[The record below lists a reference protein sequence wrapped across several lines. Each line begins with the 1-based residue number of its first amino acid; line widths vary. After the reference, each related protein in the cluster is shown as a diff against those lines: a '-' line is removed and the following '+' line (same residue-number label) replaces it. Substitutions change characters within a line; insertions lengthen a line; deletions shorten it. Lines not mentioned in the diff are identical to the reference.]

1 MSAAYDL
8 LITANETNHHHGV
21 GIFLQR
27 LFGDGKGFI
36 CLRSTTMYGGQES
49 FGDEHLELKSRFMHT
64 AETESRLQAILA
76 GRTIRRILCV
86 PYYRSE
92 FVHAIAA
99 KRLTGAPLCT
109 YIMDDQNIFARHV
122 ADHWVAELLKTSDLC
137 LGISPELCAAYSHKF
152 GRTVHLLPP
161 VLEKQVPLT
170 PCYWRPVT
178 GEPLRAAMI
187 GNIWTASRFQQL
199 RKLLR
204 DSGLHIDWYG
214 NGPQA
219 PWLPDTPEA
228 WESDNIRCLGHLP
241 EDDLVASLASYPFI
255 IVPSGSLDKD
265 DDNIAFSRLSLPSRL
280 LFLHGR
286 TDTPILVL
294 GSPET
299 AAGRFVTVLKT
310 GLCARYE
317 QSDLRK
323 KLNALTNPQVH
334 RDMRRNIRAAAGKLS
349 MDNAGDW
356 IWKSLAARQ
365 PAPAPFHDSPGFAS
379 LGSPTWVDQI
389 EPAHRRNPH
398 PNPDPS
404 EIFQD
409 DHFRA
414 FAHIRASHWK
424 LLADSGLP
432 ILAPDKIEITQFLQW
447 VVFHLLNRA
456 LPAGGKILFL
466 DPHPPVWLAR
476 LPANIVCYSPADMG
490 RWIKSGF
497 ALYAVPMHPLGV
509 EKDAV
514 PAAPD
519 KFDAIIS
526 AGWLNQITTPVAMD
540 EIAMFLSA
548 RTVTH
553 GLNLHAY
560 PGVLNRDYFWT
571 GPAYEYFQKRF
582 HIQNWPTIDDILNDQ
597 DLYAMSEDAYDT
609 YWRPSTGKPYSDFGQ
624 AIGLTLAWR
633 KVSPRSAWGPLAS
646 LRRWWNTLRP
656 SVVSAPAPRVS

>member
-27 LFGDGKGFI
+27 LFGTGPGFI
-36 CLRSTTMYGGQES
+36 CLRSTTMYGGQEP
-49 FGDEHLELKSRFMHT
+49 FGDEHLELKSRFMNT
-64 AETESRLQAILA
+64 TETEARLKTLLA

-92 FVHAIAA
+92 FVHAIAV
-99 KRLTGAPLCT
+99 KKLTGAPLCT
-109 YIMDDQNIFARHV
+109 YLMDDQNVFAPHV
-122 ADHWVAELLKTSDLC
+122 ADHWVAELLKNSDLC

-152 GRTVHLLPP
+152 GRPVHLLPP
-161 VLEKQVPLT
+161 VLEKQELLT
-170 PCYWRPVT
+170 PCYWQPVT
-178 GEPLRAAMI
+178 GEPIRAAMI

-219 PWLPDTPEA
+219 AWLPDSPEA

-241 EDDLVASLASYPFI
+241 EEDLVASLASYPFI

-286 TDTPILVL
+286 TDTPVLVL

-299 AAGRFVTVLKT
+299 AAGRFVTALKT
-310 GLCARYE
+310 GVSARYE

-323 KLNALTNPQVH
+323 KLHTLTTPRIRQE
-334 RDMRRNIRAAAGKLS
+334 MRRNVRAAAGKLS
-349 MDNAGDW
+349 MENAGEW
-356 IWKSLAARQ
+356 IWQSLAAKQ
-365 PAPAPFHDSPGFAS
+365 PVPAPFHDSPAFTSHGTPAWI
-379 LGSPTWVDQI
+379 GRITPARPRNTHPTP
-389 EPAHRRNPH
+389 PAA
-398 PNPDPS
+398 
-404 EIFQD
+404 ETFQD
-409 DHFRA
+409 DHLRA

-424 LLADSGLP
+424 LLTDSGLP
-432 ILAPDKIEITQFLQW
+432 VPASDQIELTQLLQW
-447 VVFHLLNRA
+447 IVFYLLKRA
-456 LPAGGKILFL
+456 LPAGGKILYL
-466 DPHPPVWLAR
+466 DPHPPLWLAQ
-476 LPANIVCYSPADMG
+476 LPSSIVCYSPADIG

-497 ALYAVPMHPLGV
+497 ALDAVPMHPLGI
-509 EKDAV
+509 EKNAA
-514 PAAPD
+514 PAAPE
-519 KFDAIIS
+519 KFDAIVS
-526 AGWLNQITTPVAMD
+526 AGWLNQVTTPVAME
-540 EIAMFLSA
+540 EIAAFFAA

-553 GLNLHAY
+553 GLHLHAC

-571 GPAYEYFQKRF
+571 GPAHDYLQKRF
-582 HIQNWPTIDDILNDQ
+582 RIQDWPVIDDILNEQ
-597 DLYAMSEDAYDT
+597 DLYAMSERAYDS
-609 YWRPSTGKPYSDFGQ
+609 YWRASTGKPYAEFGQ

-633 KVSPRSAWGPLAS
+633 QAPARTTWNPAAS
-646 LRRWWNTLRP
+646 LRRWWGALRP
-656 SVVSAPAPRVS
+656 TPVAAHAPGVS